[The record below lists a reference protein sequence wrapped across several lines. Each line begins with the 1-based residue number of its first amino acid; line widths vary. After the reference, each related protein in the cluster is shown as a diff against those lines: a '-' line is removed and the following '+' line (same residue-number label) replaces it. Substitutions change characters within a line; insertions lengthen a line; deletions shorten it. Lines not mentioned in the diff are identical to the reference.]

1 MSSKNDVFDSLAMIP
16 DHGIKTMS
24 DKGVRVMIDT
34 NELTPSQMVKLFKL
48 KGQAGRFVFAPADSQ
63 ELEIEIPELPKEFK
77 TDKSPSER
85 LRNVLY
91 VVWKQGNKTI
101 EFDSW
106 YKSKIESIISRL
118 KEQINA

>member
-1 MSSKNDVFDSLAMIP
+1 MSRKEDIFDSLAMIP

-34 NELTPSQMVKLFKL
+34 NELVPSQMVKLFKL
-48 KGQAGRFVFAPADSQ
+48 KGMAGRFVFAPADS
-63 ELEIEIPELPKEFK
+63 EEIEIEIPELPKEFK

-91 VVWKQGNKTI
+91 VIWKQGNKTV
-101 EFDSW
+101 EFSSW
-106 YKSKIESIISRL
+106 YNSKIESIIDKL
-118 KEQINA
+118 KEQIND